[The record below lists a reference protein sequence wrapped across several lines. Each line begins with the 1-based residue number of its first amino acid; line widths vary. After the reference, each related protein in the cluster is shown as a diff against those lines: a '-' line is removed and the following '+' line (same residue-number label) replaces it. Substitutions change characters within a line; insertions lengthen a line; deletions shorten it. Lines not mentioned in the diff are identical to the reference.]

1 MCPPSRNNLLFLP
14 MFGEFVMP
22 TMGGHVVAP
31 MDLIVTRFE
40 QLQRTRGSLQETA
53 NCPAFWVWG
62 YVILWR
68 GGLRTEDRWSYDL
81 ENFLCLLHG
90 AGQVSY

>member
-1 MCPPSRNNLLFLP
+1 MCPLSRNTLLFLP

-22 TMGGHVVAP
+22 AMGGHVVAP

-53 NCPAFWVWG
+53 NCPAFCG
-62 YVILWR
+62 YTLHP
-68 GGLRTEDRWSYDL
+68 GGGCLRTESRWLYDL
-81 ENFLCLLHG
+81 ENFLCLLHS